1 MAGWFPDLF
10 KRENWTN
17 KGEREREKERERL
30 SHWSLALDFVRLCDY
45 HFSPFGQINELT
57 K

>member
-17 KGEREREKERERL
+17 KGERERERERK
-30 SHWSLALDFVRLCDY
+30 RK
-45 HFSPFGQINELT
+45 T
-57 K
+57 

>member
-17 KGEREREKERERL
+17 KGERERKRKKEKDL
-30 SHWSLALDFVRLCDY
+30 VIGPWL
-45 HFSPFGQINELT
+45 
-57 K
+57 

>member
-17 KGEREREKERERL
+17 KGEREREREKDL
-30 SHWSLALDFVRLCDY
+30 VIGPWL
-45 HFSPFGQINELT
+45 
-57 K
+57 